1 MTTHDDSRVTY
12 FILGI
17 GLGLL
22 GGLLLAPRSGEEIR
36 EDVRRRTHEGMD
48 YLNQQAERLRE
59 RTQEAVKKT
68 RGWMRREGDDGESP
82 KAESESTPAEEKPI
96 T

>member
-1 MTTHDDSRVTY
+1 MTTHDDSRITY

-36 EDVRRRTHEGMD
+36 EDVRRRTNEGLD
-48 YLNQQAERLRE
+48 YLNQRAERLRE

-68 RGWMRREGDDGESP
+68 KGWVRREGSDGEPTAAEAASP
-82 KAESESTPAEEKPI
+82 FAEEKPI
-96 T
+96 S